1 MNLIWRLMYAPG
13 AAVGLCSNCSW
24 GTVRKGFLAD
34 EAETFCR
41 LVGPS
46 ARVRYA
52 VRECTSY
59 CDRRATT
66 SASEARRYG
75 FVTEIKLED
84 GSEVRVGSNEESAKP
99 GGEE

>member
-1 MNLIWRLMYAPG
+1 MSLIRRLVYASG
-13 AAVGLCSNCSW
+13 AAVGLCSTCSW
-24 GTVRKGFLAD
+24 GTVRKGFCAD

-41 LVGPS
+41 LVGPN

-59 CDRRATT
+59 CDRRVTA

-75 FVTEIKLED
+75 FVTKIKLED
-84 GSEVRVGSNEESAKP
+84 GSEVRVATGRESVKS
-99 GGEE
+99 GGEG

>member
-1 MNLIWRLMYAPG
+1 MSLIRRLMYAPG
-13 AAVGLCSNCSW
+13 AAVGLCSTCSW
-24 GTVRKGFLAD
+24 GTVRKGFWAS

-59 CDRRATT
+59 CDRRVSG

-75 FVTEIKLED
+75 FVTEIKLE
-84 GSEVRVGSNEESAKP
+84 GGTEVRVTPGEESVKRSCE
-99 GGEE
+99 G